1 MKKVIIGVFLA
12 AAVGSFSAVA
22 QSSNPSIVSSSIS
35 TNYDNDK
42 NPRQTVVNLFDGNIN
57 SKWFAESFD
66 KKSFPITIDWAYDSA
81 PVVTAYKL
89 TSSNDVPKRD
99 PKAWTLYGSKNG
111 KKYVKLDSQKGKVW
125 SDEERKTTREFKLD
139 KAAKGYRFFRLEITE
154 LVGNEKPQ
162 LSEIELVTE

>member
-1 MKKVIIGVFLA
+1 MKKVFLSAFLA
-12 AAVGSFSAVA
+12 ASFCGLSASA
-22 QSSNPSIVSSSIS
+22 QSSKPVIVSNSIS

-42 NPRQTVVNLFDGNIN
+42 NPRQTVENLFDGNTN

-66 KKSFPITIDWAYDSA
+66 KKSFPITIDWAYDQA

-99 PKAWTLYGSKNG
+99 PKAWILYGSKDG
-111 KKYVKLDSQKGKVW
+111 KKYVKLDTQNGKAW
-125 SDEERKTTREFKLD
+125 SDEERKTTREFKLS
-139 KAAKGYRFFRLEITE
+139 KTAKGLRFFRLEITE

-162 LSEIELVTE
+162 LSEIELVSE